1 MKPSFW
7 KTVLAV
13 IVGTLIASILCSLL
27 CLMFLSGL
35 GAAAPSGNVN
45 KPGLLKLDLGTVQ
58 ITEQKTE
65 SFTITGSSA
74 ESVRTIG
81 LLDAVNAIAIAAE
94 DPNVKH
100 IYLKT
105 DGNLNSIAC
114 CEELRAALARFR
126 ESGKGIIAYIESPS
140 TSGYYVASVAD
151 KIYMGNYHG
160 ANIMLTGV
168 GGQMIFL
175 SDLLDRFGVK
185 MQLIRHGKYKSAG
198 EMFVRNSASAENR
211 EQNER
216 MVTSIW
222 ETLSADIAASRGI
235 SVERLNTAIDNLEL
249 CMPEDFVQAGLV
261 DELVGRAELQQKM
274 ADLAVADD
282 IQDVNF
288 IAFESYVEAKCLPNL
303 RARKQIAVVYA
314 QGEIVDGSAIDAVAS
329 DDFVKMIETV
339 RADSAVK
346 AVVLRVD
353 SPGGSVSASE
363 KIEEQ
368 IRLLRAVKPVIASY
382 GDYAA
387 SGGYWISNGC
397 DHIFSDA
404 TTLTGSIGVFGMVP
418 DFSKTAKE
426 VLHIGVESVG
436 SNKHTDMYSMMR
448 PFDKDE
454 YRYVER
460 SIEDIYERFT
470 KLVSEGRDMSVERV
484 DELGQGR
491 VWTGADALEAG
502 LVDEIGTLT
511 DALQYA
517 ACAAGDGEM
526 GNWLVTAY
534 PAPLTMMENVLAS
547 LGQQKE
553 TEEGVLIRRL
563 RENAKPQVLARMPFE
578 FRF

>member
-436 SNKHTDMYSMMR
+436 SNKHTDMYSLMR

>member
-1 MKPSFW
+1 MKFSFW

-13 IVGTLIASILCSLL
+13 IVGTLIASILCTLI
-27 CLMFLSGL
+27 CLMFFSAL
-35 GAAAPSGNVN
+35 GTETQVGNVN
-45 KPGLLKLDLGTVQ
+45 KPGILKLDMSVVQ
-58 ITEQKTE
+58 LTEQKTE
-65 SFTITGSSA
+65 SFNVSGSSA
-74 ESVRTIG
+74 EAVRTIG
-81 LLDAVNAIAIAAE
+81 LLDAVNAIEIAAE
-94 DPNVKH
+94 DPNVRH

-105 DGNLNSIAC
+105 DGLVGSIAS

-126 ESGKGIIAYIESPS
+126 ESGKGVIAYIEAPS
-140 TSGYYVASVAD
+140 TGSYYLASVAD

-160 ANIMLTGV
+160 ANITLTGV
-168 GGQMIFL
+168 GGRMIFL
-175 SDLLDRFGVK
+175 ADLLDRFGIKV
-185 MQLIRHGKYKSAG
+185 QLIRHGKYKSAG
-198 EMFVRNSASAENR
+198 EMFVRNSSSPENR
-211 EQNER
+211 FQNER

-222 ETLSADIAASRGI
+222 ETLSASIAQSRDI
-235 SVERLNTAIDNLEL
+235 SVERLNAAIDNLEL
-249 CMPEDFVQAGLV
+249 CLPEDFIEAGLV
-261 DELVGRAELQQKM
+261 DELVGRAELQRKM
-274 ADLAVADD
+274 ADLAVVDNVE
-282 IQDVNF
+282 DVNF
-288 IAFESYVEAKCLPNL
+288 IGFQSYVDAKCLPNL
-303 RARKQIAVVYA
+303 KSRKQIAVVYA
-314 QGEIVDGSAIDAVAS
+314 NGEIVDGSEIDAVAS

-346 AVVLRVD
+346 AVVLRVN

-418 DFSKTAKE
+418 DFSKTAKD
-426 VLHIGVESVG
+426 VLHVGVESVG
-436 SNKHTDMYSMMR
+436 SNKHSDMFSLMR
-448 PFDKDE
+448 SFDKDE
-454 YRYVER
+454 YRYMER

-470 KLVSEGRDMSVERV
+470 QLVAEGRDMSVERV

-491 VWTGADALEAG
+491 VWTGVDALEAG
-502 LVDEIGTLT
+502 LVDEIGTLA

-517 ACAAGDGEM
+517 ASAAGDGEM

-534 PAPLTMMENVLAS
+534 PAPLTMMENLLAS
-547 LGQQKE
+547 FGQQQE
-553 TEEGVLIRRL
+553 TEEGVFIRRL
-563 RENAKPQVLARMPFE
+563 RENAKPQILARMPFE

>member
-1 MKPSFW
+1 MKCSFW

-13 IVGTLIASILCSLL
+13 IVGTLLASILCTLICIL
-27 CLMFLSGL
+27 FLSSL
-35 GAAAPSGNVN
+35 GAAAPSGKVN

-126 ESGKGIIAYIESPS
+126 ESGKGVIAYIESPS

-198 EMFVRNSASAENR
+198 EMFVRNSSSAENR

-222 ETLSADIAASRGI
+222 ETISADIAASRGI

-329 DDFVKMIETV
+329 DDFVKMLETV

-491 VWTGADALEAG
+491 VWTGTDALEAG

-547 LGQQKE
+547 LGQQEE

>member
-27 CLMFLSGL
+27 CLMFLSRL

-547 LGQQKE
+547 LGQQRE

-563 RENAKPQVLARMPFE
+563 RENARPQVLARMPFE

>member
-1 MKPSFW
+1 MKHSFW

-13 IVGTLIASILCSLL
+13 IVGTLIASILSTLL
-27 CLMFLSGL
+27 CILFFSGL
-35 GAAAPSGNVN
+35 GNTAPAGKVN
-45 KPGLLKLDLGTVQ
+45 KPGILKLDMGMVQ

-65 SFTITGSSA
+65 TFNFSGKSA

-81 LLDAVNAIAIAAE
+81 LLDAVRAIDIAAT
-94 DPNVKH
+94 DPNIKH

-105 DGNLNSIAC
+105 DGNLSSIAT
-114 CEELRAALARFR
+114 CEELRAALQRFR
-126 ESGKGIIAYIESPS
+126 DSGKGIVAYIEAPG
-140 TSGYYVASVAD
+140 TSSYYMATAAD
-151 KIYMGNYHG
+151 KIYMGGYHG
-160 ANIMLTGV
+160 ANITLNGV
-168 GGQMIFL
+168 GGRMIFL
-175 SDLLDRFGVK
+175 SDLLDRFGIK

-198 EMFVRNSASAENR
+198 EMFVRNSSSPENR

-216 MVTSIW
+216 MVNSMW
-222 ETLSADIAASRGI
+222 ETLSAAIAQARGI
-235 SVERLNTAIDNLEL
+235 SVEQLNKAIDELEL
-249 CMPEDFVQAGLV
+249 CLPEDFLAAGLV
-261 DELVGRAELQQKM
+261 DELVGRVELQRKM
-274 ADLAVADD
+274 ADLAVVDD
-282 IQDVNF
+282 VKDVNF
-288 IAFESYVEAKCLPNL
+288 IAFQSYVDAKCLPNL
-303 RARKQIAVVYA
+303 KSRKQIAVIYA
-314 QGEIVDGSAIDAVAS
+314 NGEIIDGSDPESVAS

-346 AVVLRVD
+346 AVVLRVN

-368 IRLLRAVKPVIASY
+368 LRELRSVKPLIASY

-397 DHIFSDA
+397 DHIFSNA

-418 DFSKTAKE
+418 DFSRTAKD
-426 VLHIGVESVG
+426 VLHIGVESIK
-436 SNKHTDMYSMMR
+436 SNKHTDMFFTMR

-454 YRYVER
+454 YRYMER

-470 KLVSEGRDMSVERV
+470 KLVAEGRDMSVERV

-517 ACAAGDGEM
+517 AVAAGDGEM

-534 PAPLTMMENVLAS
+534 PAPLTMMENLMAS
-547 LGQQKE
+547 LGQQPE
-553 TEEGVLIRRL
+553 TEEGVFIRRL
-563 RENAKPQVLARMPFE
+563 RANLKPQILARMPFE

>member
-436 SNKHTDMYSMMR
+436 SNKHTDMYSLMR

-547 LGQQKE
+547 LGQQRE

-563 RENAKPQVLARMPFE
+563 RENARPQVLARMPFE

>member
-547 LGQQKE
+547 LGQQRE

>member
-1 MKPSFW
+1 MKFSFW

-13 IVGTLIASILCSLL
+13 IVGTLIASILCTLI
-27 CLMFLSGL
+27 CLMFFSAL
-35 GAAAPSGNVN
+35 GTETQVGNVN
-45 KPGLLKLDLGTVQ
+45 KPGILKLDMSVVQ
-58 ITEQKTE
+58 LTEQKTE
-65 SFTITGSSA
+65 SFNVSGSSA
-74 ESVRTIG
+74 EAVRTIG
-81 LLDAVNAIAIAAE
+81 LLDAVNAIEIAAE
-94 DPNVKH
+94 DPNVRH

-105 DGNLNSIAC
+105 DGLVGSIAS

-126 ESGKGIIAYIESPS
+126 ESGKGVIAYIEAPS
-140 TSGYYVASVAD
+140 TGSYYLASVAD

-160 ANIMLTGV
+160 ANITLTGV
-168 GGQMIFL
+168 GGRMIFL
-175 SDLLDRFGVK
+175 ADLLDRFGIKV
-185 MQLIRHGKYKSAG
+185 QLIRHGKYKSAG
-198 EMFVRNSASAENR
+198 EMFVRNSSSPENR
-211 EQNER
+211 FQNER

-222 ETLSADIAASRGI
+222 ETLSASIAQSRDI
-235 SVERLNTAIDNLEL
+235 SVERLNAAIDNLEL
-249 CMPEDFVQAGLV
+249 CLPEDFIEAGLV
-261 DELVGRAELQQKM
+261 DELVGRAELQRKM
-274 ADLAVADD
+274 ADLAVVDNVE
-282 IQDVNF
+282 DVNF
-288 IAFESYVEAKCLPNL
+288 IGFQSYVDAKCLPNL
-303 RARKQIAVVYA
+303 KSRKQIAVVYA
-314 QGEIVDGSAIDAVAS
+314 NGEIVDGSEIDAVAS

-346 AVVLRVD
+346 AVVLRVN

-418 DFSKTAKE
+418 DFSKTAKD
-426 VLHIGVESVG
+426 VLHVGVESVG
-436 SNKHTDMYSMMR
+436 SNKHSDMFSLMR
-448 PFDKDE
+448 SFDKDE
-454 YRYVER
+454 YRYMER

-470 KLVSEGRDMSVERV
+470 QLVAEGRDMSVERV

-502 LVDEIGTLT
+502 LVDEIGTLA

-517 ACAAGDGEM
+517 ASAAGDGEM

-534 PAPLTMMENVLAS
+534 PAPLTMMENLLAS
-547 LGQQKE
+547 FGQQQE
-553 TEEGVLIRRL
+553 TEEGVFIRRL
-563 RENAKPQVLARMPFE
+563 RENAKPQILARMPFE

>member
-45 KPGLLKLDLGTVQ
+45 KPGLLKLDLGAVQ

-222 ETLSADIAASRGI
+222 ETLSADIATSRGI

>member
-1 MKPSFW
+1 MKHSFW

-13 IVGTLIASILCSLL
+13 IVGSLIASILGILL
-27 CLMFLSGL
+27 CFLFFSSLGNEPSSGK
-35 GAAAPSGNVN
+35 VN
-45 KPGLLKLDLGTVQ
+45 KPGILKLDMSVVQ
-58 ITEQKTE
+58 LTEQKTE
-65 SFTITGSSA
+65 SFSVSSNSA
-74 ESVRTIG
+74 EALRTIG
-81 LLDAVNAIAIAAE
+81 LLDAVNAIEIAAS

-105 DGNLNSIAC
+105 DGLVGSMAS
-114 CEELRAALARFR
+114 CEELRAALLRFR
-126 ESGKGIIAYIESPS
+126 ESGKGVIAYIEAPS
-140 TSGYYVASVAD
+140 TGSYYLASAAD

-160 ANIMLTGV
+160 ATISLTGV
-168 GGQMIFL
+168 GGRMIFL
-175 SDLLDRFGVK
+175 SDLLDRLGIKV
-185 MQLIRHGKYKSAG
+185 QLIRHGKYKSAG
-198 EMFVRNSASAENR
+198 EMFVRNSSSPENR
-211 EQNER
+211 FQNER

-222 ETLSADIAASRGI
+222 ETLSAAIAQARGI
-235 SVERLNTAIDNLEL
+235 SVERLNAAIDNLEL
-249 CMPEDFVQAGLV
+249 CLPEDFLEVGLV

-274 ADLAVADD
+274 ADLAVVDD
-282 IQDVNF
+282 VKDVNF
-288 IAFESYVEAKCLPNL
+288 IGFQTYVDANCLPNL
-303 RARKQIAVVYA
+303 KSRKQIAVVYA
-314 QGEIVDGSAIDAVAS
+314 NGEIVDGSATDAVAS
-329 DDFVKMIETV
+329 DDFVKMLETV

-346 AVVLRVD
+346 AVVLRVN

-368 IRLLRAVKPVIASY
+368 VRLLRAVKPVIASY

-418 DFSKTAKE
+418 DFSKTAKD
-426 VLHIGVESVG
+426 VLHVGVESVG
-436 SNKHTDMYSMMR
+436 SNKHSDMFSLMR
-448 PFDKDE
+448 SFDKDE
-454 YRYVER
+454 YRYMER

-470 KLVSEGRDMSVERV
+470 KLVAEGRDMSVERV

-517 ACAAGDGEM
+517 ASAAGDGEM

-534 PAPLTMMENVLAS
+534 PAPLTMMENLLAS
-547 LGQQKE
+547 LGQQQE
-553 TEEGVLIRRL
+553 TEEGVFIRRL
-563 RENAKPQVLARMPFE
+563 RENAKPQILARMPFE

>member
-314 QGEIVDGSAIDAVAS
+314 QGEIVDGSAVDAVAS

>member
-27 CLMFLSGL
+27 CLMFLSRL

-314 QGEIVDGSAIDAVAS
+314 QGEIVDGSAVDAVAS

-436 SNKHTDMYSMMR
+436 SNKHTDMYSLMR

>member
-1 MKPSFW
+1 MKQSFW

-13 IVGTLIASILCSLL
+13 IVGTFLASIICTILCIV
-27 CLMFLSGL
+27 FISGL
-35 GAAAPSGNVN
+35 GATAPAGKVN
-45 KPGLLKLDLGTVQ
+45 KPGILKLDMGMVQ

-65 SFTITGSSA
+65 TFNFSGKTA

-81 LLDAVNAIAIAAE
+81 LLDAVNAIDIAAA

-100 IYLKT
+100 LYLKT
-105 DGNLNSIAC
+105 DGNLSSTSH
-114 CEELRAALARFR
+114 CEELRAALQRFR
-126 ESGKGIIAYIESPS
+126 ESGKGVIAYIESPS
-140 TSGYYVASVAD
+140 TGSYYMASVAD

-160 ANIMLTGV
+160 ANITLNGV
-168 GGQMIFL
+168 GGRMIFL
-175 SDLLDRFGVK
+175 SDLLDRFGIK

-198 EMFVRNSASAENR
+198 EMFIRNSSSPENR

-216 MVTSIW
+216 VVNSIW
-222 ETLSADIAASRGI
+222 ETFSAAIAESRGI
-235 SVERLNTAIDNLEL
+235 SVEKLNAALDNLEL
-249 CMPEDFVQAGLV
+249 CLPEDFLAAGLV
-261 DELVGRAELQQKM
+261 DELVGRVELQRKM
-274 ADLAVADD
+274 ADLAVVDD
-282 IQDVNF
+282 VKDVNF
-288 IAFESYVEAKCLPNL
+288 ISFQAYVDAKCLPNL
-303 RARKQIAVVYA
+303 KSRKQIAVVYA
-314 QGEIVDGSAIDAVAS
+314 NGDIVDGTNPEAVAS

-346 AVVLRVD
+346 AVVLRVN
-353 SPGGSVSASE
+353 SPGGSVCASE

-368 IRLLRAVKPVIASY
+368 LRELRAVKPVIASY

-418 DFSKTAKE
+418 DFSKTAKD
-426 VLHIGVESVG
+426 VLHIGVESVN
-436 SNKHTDMYSMMR
+436 SNKHTDMFSTMR

-454 YRYVER
+454 YRYMER

-470 KLVSEGRDMSVERV
+470 KLVAAGRDMSVERV

-502 LVDEIGTLT
+502 LVDEIGTLS

-517 ACAAGDGEM
+517 AVAAGDSEM

-534 PAPLTMMENVLAS
+534 PAPLTMMENVMAS
-547 LGQQKE
+547 FGQQQD
-553 TEEGVLIRRL
+553 TEEGVFIRNL
-563 RENAKPQVLARMPFE
+563 RANLKPQVLARMPFE

>member
-314 QGEIVDGSAIDAVAS
+314 QGDIVDGSAIDAVAS

>member
-81 LLDAVNAIAIAAE
+81 LLDAVNAIVIAAE

-314 QGEIVDGSAIDAVAS
+314 QGDIVDGSAIDAVAS

>member
-35 GAAAPSGNVN
+35 GAATPSGNVN

-198 EMFVRNSASAENR
+198 EMFIRNSASAENR

-303 RARKQIAVVYA
+303 RASKQIAVVYA
-314 QGEIVDGSAIDAVAS
+314 QGEIVDGSAVDAVAS

-353 SPGGSVSASE
+353 SPGGSVCASE

-547 LGQQKE
+547 LGQKEE

>member
-418 DFSKTAKE
+418 DFSKTAK
-426 VLHIGVESVG
+426 
-436 SNKHTDMYSMMR
+436 
-448 PFDKDE
+448 
-454 YRYVER
+454 
-460 SIEDIYERFT
+460 
-470 KLVSEGRDMSVERV
+470 
-484 DELGQGR
+484 
-491 VWTGADALEAG
+491 
-502 LVDEIGTLT
+502 
-511 DALQYA
+511 
-517 ACAAGDGEM
+517 
-526 GNWLVTAY
+526 
-534 PAPLTMMENVLAS
+534 
-547 LGQQKE
+547 
-553 TEEGVLIRRL
+553 
-563 RENAKPQVLARMPFE
+563 
-578 FRF
+578 